1 MLKTNVRMIKIIF
14 KMLLLLIDIIA
25 VISWFSLLVLTIYQ
39 YVSEH
44 LQPTNF
50 VLMLL
55 ILMPIMFDRKTDF
68 YKNTNATEV

>member
-1 MLKTNVRMIKIIF
+1 MIKIIF